1 MTVVPLSARV
11 TEPPLAL
18 IMSAAYVEQEL
29 AAEFGHLPPC
39 FLPVATQRLYEHQRS
54 LFPVDWAVH
63 VALPE
68 SFELSPIDRARLA
81 SLGLAPLALPDGLS
95 LGDAVALALDL
106 IDGADRPV
114 VILHGD
120 TLVDRLPVAATDWL
134 AVAERGEGYAWAEIE
149 LESGRVVGLE
159 TVEAGAARE
168 RPRPVACGVFAFSH
182 GATLARAIDRADGDF
197 IRGIVL
203 YGIEH
208 RLSVVPVA
216 AWYDFGHVQTFFR
229 SRRIVSSARSFNT
242 LQIDGRI
249 ARKTSAD
256 AEKMRAEAHWLDAV
270 PPEIRIYAARLLR
283 EGSDAAGRRF
293 YETEY
298 AYLPTLSE
306 LFVFG
311 TVGRTAW
318 MRVLESCRQFLTA
331 TATVTDPGGS
341 GRGSGD
347 AALAALILAK
357 TEQRLR
363 HFADATGFSIDA
375 GLRLDGRPL
384 PSLMRIAAD
393 LSDRVD
399 LRSGRPACV
408 MHGDFC
414 FSNILYDSRVQRVR
428 VIDPRGTIA
437 GKPTIYGDLRYDLA
451 KLAHSIVGRYDQ
463 IIAGRY
469 TTPPDDGRHFAIAF
483 ETAPH
488 HAMLEEALPGFVVD
502 GVSAGSAEVR
512 AITAGLFLSM
522 LPLHADRPDR
532 QRAFIA
538 NALRLYAALEQA
550 RDKAA

>member
-1 MTVVPLSARV
+1 MTVVPLNVRL
-11 TEPPLAL
+11 TDPPVAL

-54 LFPVDWAVH
+54 LFPADWVVH

-68 SFELSPIDRARLA
+68 SFDLPPIDRARMAALNL
-81 SLGLAPLALPDGLS
+81 SPLSLPDGLS
-95 LGDAVALALDL
+95 LGGAVASALER
-106 IDGADRPV
+106 IAGADRPV

-120 TLVDRLPVAATDWL
+120 TLVDRLPVVASDWL
-134 AVAERGEGYAWAEIE
+134 AVAERGEGYAWAEVE
-149 LESGRVVGLE
+149 LDGGRVVGLE

-168 RPRPVACGVFAFSH
+168 RPRPVLCGAFAFGS
-182 GATLARAIDRADGDF
+182 GAGLVGAIDRAEGDF
-197 IRGIVL
+197 IQGIL
-203 YGIEH
+203 RYATEH
-208 RLSVVPVA
+208 RVSVVPVA

-229 SRRIVSSARSFNT
+229 SRRVVSSARSFNT

-249 ARKTSAD
+249 ARKISAD
-256 AEKMRAEAHWLDAV
+256 TDKMRAEAYWLDAV

-283 EGSDAAGRRF
+283 EGSDPDGRRF

-298 AYLPTLSE
+298 AYLPTLAE

-311 TVGRTAW
+311 TLGRTAW
-318 MRVLESCRQFLTA
+318 MRVLQSCRQFLVATA
-331 TATVTDPGGS
+331 TATEP
-341 GRGSGD
+341 RASGD
-347 AALAALILAK
+347 AALAALILDK
-357 TEQRLR
+357 TERRLR
-363 HFADATGFSIDA
+363 DFADATGFSVDA

-393 LSDRVD
+393 LADRVD
-399 LRSGRPACV
+399 LRSGRPTCV

-437 GKPTIYGDLRYDLA
+437 GTPTIYGDLRYDLA

-469 TTPPDDGRHFAIAF
+469 TTLPDDGRHFGITF

-488 HAMLEEALPGFVVD
+488 HAMLAEALPGFVVD
-502 GVSAGSAEVR
+502 GVSADGAEVQ

-538 NALRLYAALEQA
+538 NALRLYSALEQA
-550 RDKAA
+550 QDKAA

>member
-1 MTVVPLSARV
+1 MTVVPLNARV
-11 TEPPLAL
+11 PESPMEPPLAL

-39 FLPVATQRLYEHQRS
+39 LLPVATQRLYEHQRS
-54 LFPVDWAVH
+54 LFPDDCLVH

-68 SFELSPIDRARLA
+68 SFELSPIDHARMA
-81 SLGLAPLALPDGLS
+81 SLTLSPLPLPDGLS
-95 LGDAVALALDL
+95 LGDAVASALEL
-106 IDGADRPV
+106 IGGADRPV

-120 TLVDRLPVAATDWL
+120 TLVDRLPVATSDWL
-134 AVAERGEGYAWAEIE
+134 AVAERGEGYSWAEVE
-149 LESGRVVGLE
+149 LQDGRVVGLE
-159 TVEAGAARE
+159 TVEAGVARE
-168 RPRPVACGVFAFSH
+168 RPRPVACGAFAFSRS
-182 GATLARAIDRADGDF
+182 ATLARAIARADGDF
-197 IRGIVL
+197 IGGVAL
-203 YGIEH
+203 YGLEH
-208 RLSVVPVA
+208 RLTVVPVA

-229 SRRIVSSARSFNT
+229 SRRVVSSARSFNT

-249 ARKTSAD
+249 ARKASAD
-256 AEKMRAEAHWLDAV
+256 VEKMRAEAHWLDAV

-283 EGSDAAGRRF
+283 EGSDEAGRRF

-298 AYLPTLSE
+298 AYLPTLAE

-311 TVGRTAW
+311 TLGRTAW
-318 MRVLESCRQFLTA
+318 LRVSESCQQFLSA
-331 TATVTDPGGS
+331 TATTTDP
-341 GRGSGD
+341 RGSGD
-347 AALAALILAK
+347 AALAALILDK
-357 TEQRLR
+357 TERRLR
-363 HFADATGFSIDA
+363 DFADATGFSVDA
-375 GLRLDGRPL
+375 GLRLDGRAL
-384 PSLMRIAAD
+384 PSLMRIAAE
-393 LSDRVD
+393 LADRVD
-399 LRSGRPACV
+399 LHSGRAACV

-469 TTPPDDGRHFAIAF
+469 TMSPDDGRHFGIAF

-502 GVSAGSAEVR
+502 GVSAGGAEVQ

-550 RDKAA
+550 RDQAA